1 MDDKP
6 GPRVLKFELFAS
18 CVSVDFWMT
27 LSKKKL
33 ETFGLDASAKRISGS
48 YTTGNS
54 STVSS
59 RLDVT
64 YDAFDDEKQ
73 HSHTLTYPA
82 EGKLLLFNTI
92 EAFRDCDKQQLAD
105 QEGALLWTL
114 ITSGEALEHP
124 SMLTNFFLA
133 GYADLKKHVYRY
145 WFLFPAVVYPDALVH
160 ESEPLEITKIFS
172 KECVENISDFS
183 HRLSHE
189 QNAFLIHQDD
199 ASFELFHLRDL
210 PALLSK
216 TGKITLCVCD
226 GSAQKDNPGW
236 PARNI
241 LALYAYYVRSH
252 AQHHRIQLVSLRKR
266 VLNGQTD
273 IDHSIVMDLR
283 VVFTPDQIREI
294 PQTPRT
300 VGWERDEKGR
310 LQPRMVDLS
319 SQMDPQKLAEQA
331 VALNLK
337 LMKWRLVP
345 QLDLTLLH
353 GTKVLLLGSGT
364 LGCNVARCLMG
375 WGMMNLTFVDN
386 ARVSYSNPVRQS
398 LFTFDDCIENGL
410 PKSQA
415 AVQAV
420 KRIYPGVNARGVQ
433 MNIPMPGHSVPT
445 GMRKEVVETITQLER
460 LIDESHV
467 VFLLMD
473 TRESRWL
480 PTVIAAAKEKGV
492 CAV

>member
-216 TGKITLCVCD
+216 TGKARNSVVII
-226 GSAQKDNPGW
+226 AQKPFEYVIEIVSKYVNGITNLGLGEQTGKYPFLVLMADGMRHLGKLSFRVCLLFLPIFIITNF
-236 PARNI
+236 NT
-241 LALYAYYVRSH
+241 LAGMFFRLRYVS
-252 AQHHRIQLVSLRKR
+252 AMVQHKKTTQDGPLETFSPS
-266 VLNGQTD
+266 T
-273 IDHSIVMDLR
+273 
-283 VVFTPDQIREI
+283 
-294 PQTPRT
+294 RT
-300 VGWERDEKGR
+300 
-310 LQPRMVDLS
+310 
-319 SQMDPQKLAEQA
+319 
-331 VALNLK
+331 
-337 LMKWRLVP
+337 
-345 QLDLTLLH
+345 T
-353 GTKVLLLGSGT
+353 
-364 LGCNVARCLMG
+364 
-375 WGMMNLTFVDN
+375 
-386 ARVSYSNPVRQS
+386 
-398 LFTFDDCIENGL
+398 
-410 PKSQA
+410 
-415 AVQAV
+415 
-420 KRIYPGVNARGVQ
+420 
-433 MNIPMPGHSVPT
+433 SVP
-445 GMRKEVVETITQLER
+445 MLNITVSSWCL
-460 LIDESHV
+460 SASA
-467 VFLLMD
+467 F
-473 TRESRWL
+473 
-480 PTVIAAAKEKGV
+480 
-492 CAV
+492 